1 MARVVS
7 QQYKRVSRTRQLAR
21 LRASERASKE
31 PAAAADS
38 ATLERAIVALTESA
52 SDGVITATL
61 EGILTG
67 WSEGAE
73 RMFGYSR
80 EEIIG
85 KNLLMLSPLERD
97 QEASGFHETV
107 KAGRRGEV
115 ETERVAKDGHLLKVR
130 ISMAPILDDE
140 GEVAGGIGI
149 YRDLTEQR
157 ATEEALRVSEQRYH
171 SVVEALNEGVTMR
184 SSDGRMLAFNKSAA
198 RILGVSAEKL
208 GESTPD
214 RPIASYIHE
223 DGSPFLGD
231 EEPVAVSLRTGE
243 PQTGVIMGVAG
254 ADGSVRWISVNSAP
268 LVRPGEQEPY
278 ASVASF
284 TDITELRI
292 TLEELR
298 TARLEDL
305 KRLALVGEYR
315 DDDTNQHTERVAHTA
330 ELVALELGLSSELV
344 ARIHSA
350 AALHDVGKI
359 GIPDKILLKPG
370 RLTAEEFELM
380 KTHTAVGGRILG
392 ESDFPILQMATEI
405 AVSHHEHWDGS
416 GYPSRLK
423 GEAIPL
429 TGRIIAVADAFD
441 AMTHARPYKSAYSV
455 RHAVTEIKRCRGT
468 QFDPQVVDA
477 FMTLDHQALV
487 HTA

>member
-1 MARVVS
+1 MAS
-7 QQYKRVSRTRQLAR
+7 QQYTRASRTRQLAGR
-21 LRASERASKE
+21 RDGERASKL

-38 ATLERAIVALTESA
+38 TRLERAIVALTESA

-73 RMFGYSR
+73 RMFGYTR

-97 QEASGFHETV
+97 REASGFHETV

-130 ISMAPILDDE
+130 ISMAPILDEE

-157 ATEEALRVSEQRYH
+157 ATEEALRVSEQRYQ

-184 SSDGRMLAFNKSAA
+184 DHDGHLLAFNSSAA
-198 RILGVSAEKL
+198 RILGLSPDQL
-208 GESTPD
+208 SESTFDQPQ
-214 RPIASYIHE
+214 ASFIHE

-231 EEPVAVSLRTGE
+231 DQPTAVSVRTGE
-243 PQTGVIMGVAG
+243 SQTGIIMGVESPEG
-254 ADGSVRWISVNSAP
+254 AVRWISINSAP
-268 LVRPGEQEPY
+268 LVHPDEREPY

-284 TDITELRI
+284 TDITELRN
-292 TLEELR
+292 TLAELR
-298 TARLEDL
+298 VARLEDL

-330 ELVALELGLSSELV
+330 ELLALELGLSSELV
-344 ARIHSA
+344 TTIHSA

-370 RLTAEEFELM
+370 KLTAAEFELM

-416 GYPSRLK
+416 GYPSRLQ

-455 RHAVTEIKRCRGT
+455 RHAVAEIKRCRGT

-477 FMTLDHQALV
+477 FMTLDHRALV
-487 HTA
+487 STD